1 MNFKNMSIKKSLI
14 LGFGTTILVSV
25 IIIVTTLIMMNMQK
39 SAYTDILEHYVET
52 NQLVSNCRID
62 YNIAARN
69 LRDVALSGDQKGLTT
84 VTSKLSELEDL
95 MSEMQDAYPK
105 ELKDRTL
112 LNDFVKSL
120 ETWSKE
126 AEMIADVV
134 LTDRNR
140 AAQMIVNECT
150 PALDAAASV
159 GDKLAQD
166 LQAQQNKII
175 EDQNFTSNIALGV
188 IVVVMIVATIVV
200 LLMATKI
207 IRSIV
212 EPSSQVRGALVGFSQ
227 GNLSVPVEFTGKN
240 ELGEMCDALRTSQKV
255 LNSVIKD
262 ISETTGQMAKGNF
275 DVELTA
281 TFPGDLAPIQQS
293 VNQFVLRMSETIAN
307 ISQSAD
313 QVTAGAE
320 QVSNSAQALAQG
332 ATEQASSVEELSA
345 TINDI
350 SENAKRTSVTAEQAG
365 EHVNAAGGQLNLS
378 MEHVKQ
384 LNAAMENISSSS
396 QEIGKIIATIENIA
410 FQTNILALNA
420 AVEAARA
427 GSAGKGFAVVA
438 DEVRNLATKSDEAA
452 KATKDLIDGSISA
465 VTAGTEAVSKVTDA
479 LSQTSESAGQVTTMM
494 DTVVTAVESQTQ
506 AIMQVTEGIDQIS
519 AVVQTN
525 SATSEECAA
534 ASEELSSQANIMHQ
548 LMAEFRVSSKISG
561 GFSGSSYRP
570 STPPPAPSYQSSPSW
585 EEEDSASGS
594 DYASPFGSS
603 KY

>member
-14 LGFGTTILVSV
+14 VGFGTTIVVSV
-25 IIIVTTLIMMNMQK
+25 AIIIATLIMLNVQK
-39 SAYTDILEHYVET
+39 SAYTDIIDHYVKT
-52 NQLVSNCRID
+52 NQLVSQCRID

-69 LRDVALSGDQKGLTT
+69 LRDVALSGDQSGLTT
-84 VTSKLSELEDL
+84 VTSKLEELTTG
-95 MSEMQDAYPK
+95 MSDMEAAYPK
-105 ELKDRTL
+105 ELSDRSLLDAFVSTL
-112 LNDFVKSL
+112 KS
-120 ETWSKE
+120 WSAE
-126 AEMIADVV
+126 AKTIAEVV
-134 LTDRNR
+134 RTDRDR
-140 AAQMIVNECT
+140 AAEMIVNECT
-150 PALDAAASV
+150 PALNAAAAA
-159 GDKLAQD
+159 GTALAND
-166 LQAQQNKII
+166 LQMKQDEIIKQQNL
-175 EDQNFTSNIALGV
+175 TSTIALGV
-188 IVVVMIVATIVV
+188 IIVVMVIATMIV
-200 LLMATKI
+200 LMMASKI
-207 IRSIV
+207 IKSIV
-212 EPSSQVRGALVGFSQ
+212 EPSSQVHEALVGFSR
-227 GNLSVPVEFTGKN
+227 GNLSVPVTFEGKN
-240 ELGEMCDALRTSQKV
+240 ELGDMCVALRTSQQV

-262 ISETTGQMAKGNF
+262 ISGTTSQMAKGNF

-293 VNQFVLRMSETIAN
+293 INQFVIHISETIAN

-345 TINDI
+345 TITDI
-350 SENAKRTSVTAEQAG
+350 SENAKKTSGAAEQAG
-365 EHVNAAGGQLNLS
+365 EAVNQAGSQLNMS

-452 KATKDLIDGSISA
+452 KATKDLIDGSMNA
-465 VTAGTEAVSKVTDA
+465 VREGTEAVSKVTDA
-479 LSQTSESAGQVTTMM
+479 LSETTASAASVTTLMG
-494 DTVVTAVESQTQ
+494 TVVSAVENQTT
-506 AIMQVTEGIDQIS
+506 AIIQVTEGIDQIS

-548 LMAEFRVSSKISG
+548 LMAEFKVSSKIGG
-561 GFSGSSYRP
+561 GFGASSGSSF
-570 STPPPAPSYQSSPSW
+570 APSSASSGWS
-585 EEEDSASGS
+585 ESEEDSFASGADS
-594 DYASPFGSS
+594 STFGSS